1 MKLIVVGCGRVGSEL
16 ALEVSSDNHEVVVVD
31 REPEAFHRLGSEF
44 HGRTLQGDARE
55 ERVLLR
61 AGIEEA
67 DGLAALT
74 SSDEMNLVTARIAR
88 KLYKVPNVVARVYDP
103 IHMPVFKL
111 AGLQTV
117 VSSSWSAHRIQQLLT
132 HPGLI
137 ELASLGHREMSLIE
151 IVVPEHMVGKSVSDF
166 EMQGVCQPSVLI
178 RAGGAQIADPGA
190 RLEDGD
196 LVVLTVVNDRLP
208 ELIERLEGEA

>member
-1 MKLIVVGCGRVGSEL
+1 MKLIIVGCGRVGSEL
-16 ALEVSSDNHEVVVVD
+16 ALDVCADDHEVVVVD
-31 REPEAFHRLGSEF
+31 REPEAFHRLGSDF

-55 ERVLLR
+55 QSVLLR
-61 AGIEEA
+61 AGVEEA

-88 KLYKVPNVVARVYDP
+88 EIYNVPNVVARVYDP
-103 IHMPVFKL
+103 IHMEVFKL

-137 ELASLGHREMSLIE
+137 ELASLGHRELGLIE
-151 IVVPEHMVGKSVSDF
+151 VLVPDHLVGKSLGLF
-166 EMQGVCQPSVLI
+166 ELEGISSPTVVI
-178 RAGGAQIADPGA
+178 RAGHAQMAATDLIM
-190 RLEDGD
+190 EEGD
-196 LVVLTVVNDRLP
+196 LVVLTVVNDALP
-208 ELIERLEGEA
+208 ELTQLLEGEA

>member
-1 MKLIVVGCGRVGSEL
+1 MKLIVIGCGRVGSEL

-31 REPEAFHRLGSEF
+31 RDPEAFHRLGAGF
-44 HGRTLQGDARE
+44 RGRTLQGDARE
-55 ERVLLR
+55 QSVLLR

-67 DGLAALT
+67 EGLAAIT

-88 KLYKVPNVVARVYDP
+88 KLYNVPNIVARVYDP
-103 IHMPVFKL
+103 IHMEAFKQ

-151 IVVPEHMVGKSVSDF
+151 ILVPDHMVGRPVSGFDL
-166 EMQGVCQPSVLI
+166 EGICRPSVII
-178 RAGGAQIADPGA
+178 RAGAARMADPEL
-190 RLEDGD
+190 RLEEGD
-196 LVVLTVVNDRLP
+196 LVVLAVLNDGLP
-208 ELIERLEGEA
+208 VLMQHLEGEA

>member
-1 MKLIVVGCGRVGSEL
+1 MKLIIVGCGRVGSEL
-16 ALEVSSDNHEVVVVD
+16 ALDVSADGHEVVVVD
-31 REPEAFHRLGSEF
+31 REPEAFHRLGSDF

-55 ERVLLR
+55 QSVLLR
-61 AGIEEA
+61 AGVEQT

-88 KLYKVPNVVARVYDP
+88 KIYNVPNVVARVYDP
-103 IHMPVFKL
+103 IHMEVFKL

-137 ELASLGHREMSLIE
+137 ELASLGHRELGLIE
-151 IVVPEHMVGKSVSDF
+151 ILVPEHLVGESVDRF
-166 EMQGVCQPSVLI
+166 DIDGACRPSVVI
-178 RAGGAQIADPGA
+178 RAGHAQMAEAGLV
-190 RLEDGD
+190 LEEGD
-196 LVVLTVVNDRLP
+196 LVVLTVVNDELP
-208 ELIERLEGEA
+208 ELIGLLEGEG